1 MSLCGFYP
9 MGNGWREVR
18 VLLVTA
24 GQKQEPL
31 AACSSNEKGF
41 SLSWLKVS
49 KQAGTTELTLCG
61 AVENQPEQKS
71 EVMGEPM
78 AALLPWREVHWKDEH
93 AGVTWAMPLGR

>member
-1 MSLCGFYP
+1 

-71 EVMGEPM
+71 EMMGGSPW
-78 AALLPWREVHWKDEH
+78 LPSCPGERFI
-93 AGVTWAMPLGR
+93 GRMSMLV

>member
-1 MSLCGFYP
+1 MWLLSHGKWLER
-9 MGNGWREVR
+9 GWSV
-18 VLLVTA
+18 A
-24 GQKQEPL
+24 GHSRAE
-31 AACSSNEKGF
+31 AGAFGSCSSNEKGF

-78 AALLPWREVHWKDEH
+78 AALLPWIEVHWKDEH